1 MTISPI
7 HIGIISAGAW
17 GTALA
22 VIANRAGSRVTLY
35 SNNAHV
41 RESITAKRTNDTYL
55 PGIFLDPH
63 IGVTDDVV
71 KVCSCD
77 FLILAIP
84 SHHMRSTCIWLS
96 DQIEAKVPLVIATKG
111 IERGSLALMSEVVST
126 ILPRNPVAILSGP
139 NFAVEAA
146 RGLPTA
152 TTIACQD
159 EQLASQIIYGLG
171 GKYFRPYHTDDI
183 MGTQIGG
190 AVKNV
195 IAIASGIAL
204 GRGFGENARAAIITR
219 GIAEMA
225 RLCLFKGGRQETLMG
240 LSGIGD
246 LMLTCTSE
254 TSRNMS
260 LGLELGQL
268 RQPVKVILENR
279 QKRLAEG
286 VTTADSVTELA
297 RKIGIS
303 MPICMAV
310 RDILYN
316 ESQIDDV
323 IQHLLERP
331 FVTEILQT
339 SF

>member
-1 MTISPI
+1 MSILPI
-7 HIGIISAGAW
+7 NVGVISAGAW

-35 SNNAHV
+35 TNNINV
-41 RESITAKRTNDTYL
+41 RESILVRRTNDTYL
-55 PGIFLDPH
+55 PGIFIDPR
-63 IGVTDDVV
+63 IAITDDVA
-71 KVCSCD
+71 KICACD
-77 FLILAIP
+77 FVVLAIP

-96 DQIEAKVPLVIATKG
+96 DQIEANIPIVIATKG
-111 IERGSLALMSEVVST
+111 IERGSLALMSEVVT
-126 ILPRNPVAILSGP
+126 AILPKNPVAILSGP
-139 NFAVEAA
+139 NFASEAA
-146 RGLPTA
+146 QGLPTA

-159 EQLASQIIYGLG
+159 ERTASQIIYGIG
-171 GKYFRPYHTDDI
+171 GKYFRPYHTDDLI
-183 MGTQIGG
+183 STQVGG

-195 IAIASGIAL
+195 IAIACGIAL

-219 GIAEMA
+219 GIAEIA

-246 LMLTCTSE
+246 LMLTCSSS
-254 TSRNMS
+254 TSRNMA
-260 LGLELGQL
+260 LGLEIGQKT
-268 RQPVKVILENR
+268 RPVKAILESR
-279 QKRLAEG
+279 QKQLAEG
-286 VTTADSVTELA
+286 VMTADSVTELA

-310 RDILYN
+310 KDILYSGN
-316 ESQIDDV
+316 EIDDV

-331 FVTEILQT
+331 FVTEALQT